1 MSHTVKGVLDG
12 KRRGCDF
19 RVLVEQRVEW
29 VVDMID
35 EIYRDRLKTASVL
48 GGKGGIVLETNQ
60 LCVAVVGCQI
70 VAGKK
75 IRAEY
80 SRLNIGDDEIKS
92 ERLITN
98 LDGNVDSAEAIDI
111 GAVSGFELGLV
122 GTTESLLVSWRND
135 G

>member
-1 MSHTVKGVLDG
+1 
-12 KRRGCDF
+12 
-19 RVLVEQRVEW
+19 
-29 VVDMID
+29 MID
-35 EIYRDRLKTASVL
+35 KIDGDRLKTASML
-48 GGKGGIVLETNQ
+48 GREGGVVFETNQ
-60 LCVAVVGCQI
+60 FCVAVVGCQVI
-70 VAGKK
+70 TGKE